1 MKHVIIGM
9 AGHVDHGKTELVK
22 TLTGVDTDRL
32 AEEKKRG
39 ITIDLGFA
47 CLDFPDGSCASI
59 VDVPGHERF
68 IKNML
73 AGAGGVDLAMLVVAA
88 DEGFMPQTVEHLDIL
103 QLLGVKDG
111 LIVLTKTDLVD
122 EDWLNMLEEDVKSR
136 VKGTFLEDKPILRTS
151 VRTGEG
157 IEALREALHD
167 LTLHAE
173 EKSARTPFRLPID
186 RVFSVDG
193 FGTIVT
199 GTLIDGHIAVGDEAQ
214 LMPLGNQC
222 RVRNLQVHGR
232 DVSAVYAGQRAAV
245 NLAGI
250 KKESISRGDV
260 LCRTDSMQ
268 PSLMLDVKL
277 QNLPDSKRIIES
289 GSRLHLYHGAAVRL
303 AKAVLLD
310 RDALRPGESCYA
322 QLRLSEALA
331 ARQGDRFVVR
341 FYSPLETV
349 GGGVILDEHPYRH
362 KRNDAR
368 VIASLAVR
376 ESGSD
381 EAKLVQAV
389 GERGADGMTLADL
402 AACFDEPEEKLVEML
417 AVLCA
422 RGKLVEIAP
431 SRYLTSSTLDR
442 LWTDCETMLTKYH
455 REHPLHAGMRLAE
468 ARQRLLRGKA
478 RKNADAILACFAR
491 EGKLTLTAEHCA
503 LADFSVHLTKRQSAI
518 REELLRTCRAA
529 LDGILGQLLER
540 LEAGPGGV
548 DAVRGDGVVH
558 APRAAAGPAGNAA
571 VGREEL
577 CHARPRAREPLA
589 VRLGRDAERVGRGP
603 AVHLEH
609 GAQHE
614 RAAPLHV
621 QALQHAVHARHLQ
634 LALQQAAVRAA
645 GQVGHVALAPRG
657 DVLAVHVEAHGTLG
671 EQALAV
677 GGQVVERDAEH
688 PGGKRALA
696 AEPGKV
702 RARLHQHLLCGVL
715 GVGHGAQHAQR
726 QVEHLVLHA
735 CQQLAQGLLVPF
747 ERGVDQCV
755 LVGHAVPLSFS
766 SAGWDAGRCAGSR
779 NGRRGRARAL

>member
-22 TLTGVDTDRL
+22 ALTGVDTDRL

-47 CLDFPDGSCASI
+47 RLDFSDGSCASI

-136 VKGTFLEDKPILRTS
+136 VKGTFLEDSPILRTS

-157 IEALREALHD
+157 IEVLREALHV

-214 LMPLGNQC
+214 LMPLGNKC

-349 GGGVILDEHPYRH
+349 GGGMILDEQPYRH

-381 EAKLVQAV
+381 EAKLAQAV
-389 GERGADGMTLADL
+389 GERGAEGMTLADL

-431 SRYLTSSTLDR
+431 SRYHIVDAGQAVDR
-442 LWTDCETMLTKYH
+442 LRD
-455 REHPLHAGMRLAE
+455 
-468 ARQRLLRGKA
+468 
-478 RKNADAILACFAR
+478 
-491 EGKLTLTAEHCA
+491 
-503 LADFSVHLTKRQSAI
+503 
-518 REELLRTCRAA
+518 
-529 LDGILGQLLER
+529 
-540 LEAGPGGV
+540 
-548 DAVRGDGVVH
+548 DAVKVPPRASAARGH
-558 APRAAAGPAGNAA
+558 APRRGAAAASARQSTGKCGRDPRLLCARGKTHADGGALRACGLFRASDQAAERHPGRAAAHLPRGGNSWQKAGRALCA
-571 VGREEL
+571 VRQK
-577 CHARPRAREPLA
+577 RPR
-589 VRLGRDAERVGRGP
+589 G
-603 AVHLEH
+603 
-609 GAQHE
+609 
-614 RAAPLHV
+614 
-621 QALQHAVHARHLQ
+621 
-634 LALQQAAVRAA
+634 
-645 GQVGHVALAPRG
+645 
-657 DVLAVHVEAHGTLG
+657 
-671 EQALAV
+671 
-677 GGQVVERDAEH
+677 
-688 PGGKRALA
+688 
-696 AEPGKV
+696 V
-702 RARLHQHLLCGVL
+702 RAR
-715 GVGHGAQHAQR
+715 A
-726 QVEHLVLHA
+726 
-735 CQQLAQGLLVPF
+735 
-747 ERGVDQCV
+747 
-755 LVGHAVPLSFS
+755 
-766 SAGWDAGRCAGSR
+766 
-779 NGRRGRARAL
+779 